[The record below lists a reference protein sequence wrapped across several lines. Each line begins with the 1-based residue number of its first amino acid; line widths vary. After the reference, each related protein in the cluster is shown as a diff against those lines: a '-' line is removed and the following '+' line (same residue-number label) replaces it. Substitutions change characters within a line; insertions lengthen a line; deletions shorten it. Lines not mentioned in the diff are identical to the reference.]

1 MTTEVPRYEIT
12 HGDVTVEAVV
22 IQVDGKT
29 IVQPVEPVVVLA
41 GESFTISG
49 GARTVTLDWGT
60 DADADADQEGAADE
74 RTPAER
80 QHDMT
85 LFGPCF
91 ACRAEHPGRPPVA
104 RMTVTRLLPGNGG
117 VQRILTCPE
126 GHGND

>member
-1 MTTEVPRYEIT
+1 MSTEVPRYEIK
-12 HGDVTVEAVV
+12 HDDVTVEAVV

-49 GARTVTLDWGT
+49 EVT
-60 DADADADQEGAADE
+60 EGAADD

-80 QHDMT
+80 QHDMA

-104 RMTVTRLLPGNGG
+104 RMTMTRLLPGNGG

-126 GHGND
+126 GHGDD